1 VSLLK
6 GNNGRDFSQDGHTAQ
21 RGIFL
26 LYLLNS
32 LCQSLEEE
40 PLIRD
45 GIDYRLRLLREI
57 S

>member
-1 VSLLK
+1 
-6 GNNGRDFSQDGHTAQ
+6 
-21 RGIFL
+21 
-26 LYLLNS
+26 LNS